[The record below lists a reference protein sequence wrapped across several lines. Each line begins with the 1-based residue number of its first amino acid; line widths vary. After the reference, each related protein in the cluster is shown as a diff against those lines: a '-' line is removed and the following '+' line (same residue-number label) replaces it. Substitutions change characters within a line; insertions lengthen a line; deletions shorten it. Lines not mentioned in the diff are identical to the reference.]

1 MMGAMKAALFV
12 GSLSDADRQ
21 RLDSGLRSRDAIE
34 LRRCQILLASAD
46 GQRPSQIA
54 AHVGC
59 TPQAVR
65 NTIRSFHTTSTE
77 CLRPKRPG
85 PKNAVPI
92 LDDLKCERLRAIVH
106 ERPRAFGKATSLWT
120 LRLLAEVCLEQ
131 GVTPHA
137 LSIESIR
144 RAFKRM
150 GVSWKRAKRWITS
163 PDPRY
168 AIKKSSPC
176 GVPHPL

>member
-1 MMGAMKAALFV
+1 MMGAMKAPLFV
-12 GSLSDADRQ
+12 GLLSEADRQ
-21 RLDSGLRSRDAIE
+21 RLESGLRSRNAVE

-46 GQRPSQIA
+46 GHRPAQIA
-54 AHVGC
+54 AHLGC
-59 TPQAVR
+59 SAQAVR
-65 NTIRSFHTTSTE
+65 NTIRAFRTTSTE
-77 CLRPKRPG
+77 CIRPKRAG
-85 PKNAVPI
+85 PKSAVAV
-92 LDDLKCERLRAIVH
+92 LDDFKCERLRAIVH

-120 LRLLAEVCLEQ
+120 LRLLAEVCCEQ

-137 LSIESIR
+137 LSVESIR

-168 AIKKSSPC
+168 ALKKSSETD
-176 GVPHPL
+176 